1 MVLSYAYCN
10 VSILPMRSEPS
21 HTAEQVNQLLYGE
34 RCEIQE
40 INERD
45 WAKIRCEWDGYEGWC
60 RLGQLSCISLRE
72 YRKVPKAV
80 AFATNSRLIFDGS
93 EQPIPVGSDVYGLK
107 GGKLPLNLPTAKYK
121 GKRLRYDKMVLDA
134 ETLKSMALK
143 YLHTPYLW
151 GGRSMAGIDC
161 SGLTQMAFKLCGKA
175 IPRDASQ
182 QANEGETVD
191 FLQHA
196 RCGDLAFFNNADGK
210 IVHVG
215 LLLDHDTIIHA
226 TETSG
231 RVVIDRIDQGGI
243 ISIGL
248 RKRTHHLRLVKR
260 LF

>member
-1 MVLSYAYCN
+1 
-10 VSILPMRSEPS
+10 MRGEPS
-21 HTAEQVNQLLYGE
+21 HSSEQVNQMLYGE
-34 RCEIQE
+34 RCEILE
-40 INERD
+40 INEKD

-60 RLGQLSCISLRE
+60 RFGQLSMIPLRE
-72 YRKVPKAV
+72 YRKHPKAV
-80 AFATNSRLIFDGS
+80 AFSLGS
-93 EQPIPVGSDVYGLK
+93 KLTYEQGEQWMPLGSDLFGIK
-107 GGKLPLNLPTAKYK
+107 GGRAPLNLPAAKYK
-121 GKRLRYDKMVLDA
+121 GKRLRHDKMVLDA
-134 ETLKSMALK
+134 ETLKQMALK
-143 YLHTPYLW
+143 YLHAPYLW
-151 GGRSMAGIDC
+151 GGRTVSGIDC
-161 SGLTQMAFKLCGKA
+161 SGLTQMAFKLCGMA
-175 IPRDASQ
+175 IPRDAGQ

-243 ISIGL
+243 ISVTL